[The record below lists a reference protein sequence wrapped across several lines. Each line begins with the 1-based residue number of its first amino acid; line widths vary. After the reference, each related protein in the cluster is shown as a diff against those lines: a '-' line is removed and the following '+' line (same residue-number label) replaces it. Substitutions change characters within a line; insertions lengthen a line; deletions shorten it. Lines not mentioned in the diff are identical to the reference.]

1 MMTEPKMLKVTLRR
15 SQIGSTQRQ
24 RQTLRGLGLMRIGQT
39 VIVRENAPTQGR
51 IRAVQHL
58 VEVKS

>member
-1 MMTEPKMLKVTLRR
+1 MAEPKMLKVTLRR
-15 SQIGSTQRQ
+15 SEIGSTQRQ
-24 RQTLRGLGLMRIGQT
+24 RQTLRGLGLLHVGQT
-39 VIVRENAPTQGR
+39 VIVHENAPTRGR

>member
-1 MMTEPKMLKVTLRR
+1 MLKVTMRR

-24 RQTLRGLGLMRIGQT
+24 RQTLRALGLTRIGQT

>member
-1 MMTEPKMLKVTLRR
+1 MMAEPKMLKVTMRR
-15 SQIGSTQRQ
+15 SEIGSTQRQ
-24 RQTLRGLGLMRIGQT
+24 RETLRGLGLMRIGQT

-51 IRAVQHL
+51 IRAVRHL